1 VRLIGI
7 YVMSL
12 ISVLLA
18 VASVWLVISGRNLP
32 GLLGRGFTKG
42 DNQRLKR
49 APRVYFRALGLFVG
63 AAALDGF
70 FFAWVISLLPR
81 PSIAMLEMAAAV
93 IVVRAGARGIAIRP
107 ALPAFLEAFRRSGCP
122 PSPTDGVGRRSAT

>member
-7 YVMSL
+7 YVMSV
-12 ISVLLA
+12 ISA
-18 VASVWLVISGRNLP
+18 SSAAASVWLVITGRNLP

-49 APRVYFRALGLFVG
+49 APRDYFRALGLFVG
-63 AAALDGF
+63 VAGLDGF

-81 PSIAMLEMAAAV
+81 PSVAMLELAAAV
-93 IVVRAGARGIAIRP
+93 TVVLTLPTTAAAVWLFVLAARYR
-107 ALPAFLEAFRRSGCP
+107 LFRWDKP
-122 PSPTDGVGRRSAT
+122 